1 MRLKKA
7 LSVIVLMVAIFPL
20 GIFCQSFTAS
30 TSSTKVDEGEQ
41 FEVTF
46 TYSGTEMNSIGNFQP
61 PNFNSF
67 LILSGPNQSS
77 NMQII
82 NGAVSGS
89 RAFTYYLQPRSVGKF
104 TIGSAAIS
112 VKGQTLK
119 SDPLPIEVVKGGT
132 PQQSKKTQGGQDV
145 SSKEISENVFI
156 RALVDKNSVYQG
168 EQVTV
173 TYKLYTRLNIQ
184 SPQVSKLPS
193 YQGFWSEEIETSNQI
208 TFARENYEGKVFNVA
223 VLKRAALFPTQTGE
237 LSVTPFELKIPV
249 LIQRKKRSNSPFDNF
264 FDDPFFGRTESVEYT
279 AKSNT
284 VKVKVLPLPQ
294 TTLSSFTGAVG
305 DYTLQTSVDKKI
317 VRQNEP
323 VTLKVM
329 VSGEGN
335 INLLDPPQMQI
346 PNGFEK
352 YEPKISTNVS
362 RGGVISGKKNFEL
375 LVIPR
380 VSGNFE
386 IHAMQFT
393 FFNPRKK
400 IYQTESS
407 PAYQIIVEQGSAEYS
422 GGTSGLSKEEIKLL
436 SQDIRFI
443 KTDFSDVTKKIKPVE
458 NSLLVDLGLYSLPL
472 LVLLGFL
479 FWKQKQ
485 EKLSGNITLLK
496 NLRAEK
502 IAKARL
508 KTAAKYLKEQNDT
521 LFFAEIS
528 LAVYGYLEDK
538 LSINKA
544 DFTVEAAI
552 SRLLINEVDED
563 MIAEMRFI
571 LEKCEFVRFAPS
583 QNILEDMNL
592 LYKRTA
598 ALIALLEAK
607 ILLKRGTK

>member
-132 PQQSKKTQGGQDV
+132 PQQSKKTQGSQDV

-249 LIQRKKRSNSPFDNF
+249 LVQRKKRSNSPFDNF
-264 FDDPFFGRTESVEYT
+264 FDDPFLGRTESVEYT

-386 IHAMQFT
+386 IPAMQFT

-592 LYKRTA
+592 LYKRTV

>member
-132 PQQSKKTQGGQDV
+132 PQQSKKTQGSQDV

-249 LIQRKKRSNSPFDNF
+249 LVQRKKRSNSPFDNF
-264 FDDPFFGRTESVEYT
+264 FDDPFLGRTESVEYT

-592 LYKRTA
+592 LYKRTV

>member
-132 PQQSKKTQGGQDV
+132 PQQSKKTQGSQDV

>member
-1 MRLKKA
+1 MRLNKA

-132 PQQSKKTQGGQDV
+132 PQQSKKTQGSQDV

-249 LIQRKKRSNSPFDNF
+249 LVQRKKRSNSPFDNF
-264 FDDPFFGRTESVEYT
+264 FDDPFLGRTESVEYT

-528 LAVYGYLEDK
+528 VAVYGYLEDK

-592 LYKRTA
+592 LYKRTV

>member
-386 IHAMQFT
+386 IPAMQFT

>member
-132 PQQSKKTQGGQDV
+132 PQQSKKTQGSQDV

-249 LIQRKKRSNSPFDNF
+249 LVQRKKRSNSPFDNF
-264 FDDPFFGRTESVEYT
+264 FDDPFLGRTESVEYT

>member
-249 LIQRKKRSNSPFDNF
+249 LVQRKKRSNSPFDNF
-264 FDDPFFGRTESVEYT
+264 FDDPFLGRTESVEYT

-386 IHAMQFT
+386 IPAMQFT

-592 LYKRTA
+592 LYKRTV

>member
-132 PQQSKKTQGGQDV
+132 PQQSKKTQGSQDV

-249 LIQRKKRSNSPFDNF
+249 LVQRKKRSNSPFDNF

-592 LYKRTA
+592 LYKRTV

>member
-132 PQQSKKTQGGQDV
+132 PQQSKKTQGSQDV

-249 LIQRKKRSNSPFDNF
+249 LVQRKKRSNSPFDNF

-386 IHAMQFT
+386 IPAMQFT

>member
-132 PQQSKKTQGGQDV
+132 PQQSKKTQGSQDV

-386 IHAMQFT
+386 IPAMQFT

>member
-61 PNFNSF
+61 PNLNSF

-249 LIQRKKRSNSPFDNF
+249 LVQRKKRSNSPFDNF

-386 IHAMQFT
+386 IPAMQFT

>member
-249 LIQRKKRSNSPFDNF
+249 LVQRKKRSNSPFDNF

-592 LYKRTA
+592 LYKRTV

>member
-249 LIQRKKRSNSPFDNF
+249 LVQRKKRSNSPFDNF
-264 FDDPFFGRTESVEYT
+264 FDDPFLGRTESVEYT

>member
-132 PQQSKKTQGGQDV
+132 PQQSKKTQGSQDV

-249 LIQRKKRSNSPFDNF
+249 LVQRKKRSNSPFDNF
-264 FDDPFFGRTESVEYT
+264 FDDPFLGRTESVEYT

-386 IHAMQFT
+386 IPAMQFT